1 MMFGGRMPSDRDSV
15 KVDPVGPTGYSIE
28 RCDLKRMEEIT
39 IEFDM
44 PKSEGQSIYIFKKI
58 KPELIIGEGGFGRVF
73 WGVRELNG
81 KREWVAVKIDRL
93 PQATIDKGYTPEQV
107 DARRV
112 QINEMRLPAYDVYAI
127 GMLQSTG
134 QAVIVSEAL
143 AEPLFK
149 TPVDNI
155 SDVSFRVSEA
165 KTLQRL
171 KWCIGLIREL
181 IALHGKDIVHRDLT
195 GMNVLYN
202 PKNDQYQL
210 IDFGG
215 SRSLD
220 EKHDQKTSTP
230 CLMKTQRRFV
240 PSTQK
245 KMRNPNFQGANGY
258 FINDQTNPERW
269 DKNYDLKRLLPILAV
284 LLGMSP
290 KEVYQFNDQANNI
303 ESRRRRRRDS
313 QPIYV
318 QDSTLNFKAMRL
330 GMNENFKN
338 IPILRGIDFDQMAV
352 NFFNKAKE
360 DSDYDLQCV
369 LNFFSYLVQVKQ
381 HQGSIDVLTHHQLL
395 DVVANMMVLSGSVIL
410 QQDSSSKQLIKQ
422 YLESKNICWD
432 DEVFEHL
439 YPSFY
444 WVKLCMILLFF
455 IIFFATLVFAPS
467 DIYLF
472 LFYLMMA
479 LVVKMGMDYILS
491 ENIELWTNEGS
502 LHPKASSQLP
512 QSNQRIQDAK
522 VNSVTFSRLSVRK
535 RKASNNQ
542 LIQWP
547 QDAKVVTTAS
557 PCLFARPP
565 EADGSNSACAP
576 PYESDDVGR
585 RLDFFARDENFA
597 DSNSQINQNPPDPE
611 NNSGLCFWL
620 FKCYQ
625 CVVEFFC
632 GLFSSDG
639 EQTMHQYK
647 EIPGFI

>member
-1 MMFGGRMPSDRDSV
+1 MHLESCSGTLKPI
-15 KVDPVGPTGYSIE
+15 GPEDYHIDE
-28 RCDLKRMEEIT
+28 CDLNSMEEIR
-39 IEFDM
+39 IQYDK
-44 PKSEGQSIYIFKKI
+44 PGSGDQKIYVFNQIN
-58 KPELIIGEGGFGRVF
+58 PSLIIGEGGFGRVV
-73 WGVRELNG
+73 WGIRELNG

-93 PQATIDKGYTPEQV
+93 PQATLDEDYTQEQV

-112 QINEMRLPAYDVYAI
+112 QINEMRLPDYDVYAI
-127 GMLQSTG
+127 GFLHG
-134 QAVIVSEAL
+134 QAAIVSEAL

-155 SDVSFRVSEA
+155 GDVSFRVSEA
-165 KTLQRL
+165 KTSQRL
-171 KWCIGLIREL
+171 NWCIGLIREL
-181 IALHGKDIVHRDLT
+181 IALHDKDFVHRDIT
-195 GMNVLYN
+195 GMNVLFN
-202 PKNDQYQL
+202 LKKNKFQL

-230 CLMKTQRRFV
+230 CLMKTQRRCV

-245 KMRNPNFQGANGY
+245 KMRNPDFQGANGY
-258 FINDQTNPERW
+258 FVDDQTNPEHW
-269 DKNYDLKRLLPILAV
+269 GKNYDLKRLLPILAV

-303 ESRRRRRRDS
+303 ESRRHRRRNS

-318 QDSTLNFKAMRL
+318 QDSTLNFKVMRL

-338 IPILRGIDFDQMAV
+338 MPILRGIDFDQMAV

-360 DSDYDLQCV
+360 DSDYNLQGV
-369 LNFFSYLVQVKQ
+369 LHFFSYLVQVKQ
-381 HQGSIDVLTHHQLL
+381 HQESIDVLTHHQLL
-395 DVVANMMVLSGSVIL
+395 HVAANMMLLSGSVSIL

-422 YLESKNICWD
+422 YLESKNICWVR
-432 DEVFEHL
+432 EVIEHL

-444 WVKLCMILLFF
+444 WLKLCMILLFF

-467 DIYLF
+467 DINLF
-472 LFYLMMA
+472 LFYSMMIA
-479 LVVKMGMDYILS
+479 VTKMGMDYILS
-491 ENIELWTNEGS
+491 ENIESWTNESS
-502 LHPKASSQLP
+502 LHPKASSQIP
-512 QSNQRIQDAK
+512 QSNQRIQDDK
-522 VNSVTFSRLSVRK
+522 VNSVTFPRLSARK
-535 RKASNNQ
+535 RKASHTP

-547 QDAKVVTTAS
+547 QDAKGATIAS
-557 PCLFARPP
+557 PRLPP
-565 EADGSNSACAP
+565 APQVAGDSNSVCAHHSG
-576 PYESDDVGR
+576 SDGVGR
-585 RLDFFARDENFA
+585 RLDFFTGDNKFA

-639 EQTMHQYK
+639 EQTMHQSK
-647 EIPGFI
+647 EAPGFI

>member
-1 MMFGGRMPSDRDSV
+1 MLLESRLGTLKPIG
-15 KVDPVGPTGYSIE
+15 PVGYHIDE
-28 RCDLKRMEEIT
+28 CDLKSMEEIR
-39 IEFDM
+39 IQYDK
-44 PKSEGQSIYIFKKI
+44 PGSDDQKIYVFNEKNAS
-58 KPELIIGEGGFGRVF
+58 LIIGEGGFGRVV
-73 WGVRELNG
+73 WGVRELNS

-93 PQATIDKGYTPEQV
+93 PQATLDEGFTPEQV

-112 QINEMRLPAYDVYAI
+112 QINEMRLPNYDVYAS
-127 GMLQSTG
+127 GLLQSTG
-134 QAVIVSEAL
+134 QAVIVSEVL

-171 KWCIGLIREL
+171 NWCIGLIREL
-181 IALHGKDIVHRDLT
+181 MALHGKDIVHRDLT

-202 PKNDQYQL
+202 PKKNKYQL

-245 KMRNPNFQGANGY
+245 KMRNPDFQGANGY
-258 FINDQTNPERW
+258 FVDDQTNPEHW

-303 ESRRRRRRDS
+303 ESRRHRRRNS

-318 QDSTLNFKAMRL
+318 QDSTLNFEVIRL

-338 IPILRGIDFDQMAV
+338 IPILRGIDFDRMAV

-360 DSDYDLQCV
+360 DSDYDLQSV
-369 LNFFSYLVQVKQ
+369 LHFFSYLVQVKQ
-381 HQGSIDVLTHHQLL
+381 HQESIDVLTHHQLL
-395 DVVANMMVLSGSVIL
+395 DVAANMMLLSGSVIL

-422 YLESKNICWD
+422 YLEGKNICWGR
-432 DEVFEHL
+432 EVVEHL
-439 YPSFY
+439 YPWFY
-444 WVKLCMILLFF
+444 CPRLFAIVLF
-455 IIFFATLVFAPS
+455 LIIIFSAVVFFLRDKNVFSPS
-467 DIYLF
+467 ASLMIMPIIVIMGVHHF
-472 LFYLMMA
+472 LS
-479 LVVKMGMDYILS
+479 K
-491 ENIELWTNEGS
+491 NIESWTNEGS
-502 LHPKASSQLP
+502 LHPKASSQVP
-512 QSNQRIQDAK
+512 ESSQRIQDDK
-522 VNSVTFSRLSVRK
+522 VNSFTFSRLSARK

-547 QDAKVVTTAS
+547 QDAKGVTTAS
-557 PCLFARPP
+557 PRLSARPP
-565 EADGSNSACAP
+565 VEDGSKSACAP
-576 PYESDDVGR
+576 HSGSDGVER
-585 RLDFFARDENFA
+585 RLDFFAGDESFA

-639 EQTMHQYK
+639 EQGTLSLVTGLYYR
-647 EIPGFI
+647 